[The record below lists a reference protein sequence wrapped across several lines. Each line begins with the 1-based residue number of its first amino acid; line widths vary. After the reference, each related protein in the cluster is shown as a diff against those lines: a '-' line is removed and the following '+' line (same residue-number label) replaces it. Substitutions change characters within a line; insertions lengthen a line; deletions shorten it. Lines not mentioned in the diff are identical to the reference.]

1 MTAHMARS
9 MVSAEFLKLRRRRGI
24 LWWSLLLTSGA
35 MVAAFTTLVILHLND
50 PGHYGPA
57 GGARNFTH
65 AMEAL
70 IGLGGVA
77 SIMIGASAGAGDL
90 GAGVFRDMA
99 SSGRSRIT
107 LFLVR
112 VPGALLLQ
120 LPLIL
125 GAVAIAAVASIVLA
139 GGEPVPTATLIAQY
153 GGWVLA
159 GTVLELILAIGLS
172 SLLGTRATT
181 IGVLLAWELI
191 GARLLQSFTFLGD
204 VRKALNSTAIDNLR
218 PGGSVLVPMSVVA
231 AIIVAVCWALVA
243 LAAGAWRTRTID
255 A

>member
-9 MVSAEFLKLRRRRGI
+9 MVSAEFLKLRRRRGL
-24 LWWSLLLTSGA
+24 LWWSLVLTSGA

-50 PGHYGPA
+50 PTRYGPA
-57 GGARNFTH
+57 GGMRNFTH

-99 SSGRSRIT
+99 SSGRSRAS

-120 LPLIL
+120 LPLVL
-125 GAVAIAAVASIVLA
+125 GAFAIATVASIVLA
-139 GGEPVPTATLIAQY
+139 GGNPVPDATLIAQY

-159 GTVLELILAIGLS
+159 GTVLELVLAVGLA
-172 SLLGTRATT
+172 SLLGSRATT

-191 GARLLQSFTFLGD
+191 GARLLQSFDFLGGL
-204 VRKALNSTAIDNLR
+204 RTALNSTAIDNLR
-218 PGGSVLVPMSVVA
+218 PGGDHPLPMSVAA
-231 AIIVAVCWALVA
+231 AITVVVCWAVA
-243 LAAGAWRTRTID
+243 AVVLGTWRTHTID

>member
-24 LWWSLLLTSGA
+24 VWWSLLLTSGA
-35 MVAAFTTLVILHLND
+35 MIAAFTTLVILHLND
-50 PGHYGPA
+50 PAHYGPA
-57 GGARNFTH
+57 GGAKNFIH
-65 AMEAL
+65 SMEAL

-77 SIMIGASAGAGDL
+77 SIMIGANAGAGDL

-120 LPLIL
+120 LPMIL
-125 GAVAIAAVASIVLA
+125 GAIAIAAIASVVLA

-191 GARLLQSFTFLGD
+191 GARLLQSFTFLGG
-204 VRKALNSTAIDNLR
+204 VREALNSTAIDNLR

-231 AIIVAVCWALVA
+231 AITVAVCWAIVA
-243 LAAGAWRTRTID
+243 LTAGAWRTRTID

>member
-1 MTAHMARS
+1 MTAHMTRS

-24 LWWSLLLTSGA
+24 FWWSLILTSGA
-35 MVAAFTTLVILHLND
+35 MVAAFTTLVILHLHD
-50 PGHYGPA
+50 PGKYGPA
-57 GGARNFTH
+57 GGVNNFTH
-65 AMEAL
+65 AMAAL

-99 SSGRSRIT
+99 RSGRSRAS

-120 LPLIL
+120 LPIIL
-125 GAVAIAAVASIVLA
+125 GAFAVGTVASIVLA
-139 GGEPVPTATLIAQY
+139 GSNPVPDASSIAQY

-159 GTVLELILAIGLS
+159 GTVLELVLAVGLS
-172 SLLGTRATT
+172 SLLGSRATT

-191 GARLLQSFTFLGD
+191 GARLLQQFTFLGD
-204 VRKALNSTAIDNLR
+204 VRKALNSTAIDNLK
-218 PGGSVLVPMSVVA
+218 PDGSELLPMSVAA
-231 AIIVAVCWALVA
+231 AITVAVCWAVA
-243 LAAGAWRTRTID
+243 AIALGAWRTHTID

>member
-1 MTAHMARS
+1 MTANMVRS
-9 MVSAEFLKLRRRRGI
+9 MISAEFLKLRRRRGI
-24 LWWSLLLTSGA
+24 FWWSLVLTSGT

-57 GGARNFTH
+57 GGVKNFTGS
-65 AMEAL
+65 MEAL

-125 GAVAIAAVASIVLA
+125 GAFVLATVASIVLA
-139 GGEPVPTATLIAQY
+139 GSDPVPSATLIAQY

-159 GTVLELILAIGLS
+159 GTVLELILAIGLAS
-172 SLLGTRATT
+172 VLGTRATT

-191 GARLLQSFTFLGD
+191 GARLLQHFSFLGD
-204 VRKALNSTAIDNLR
+204 VRKALNSTAIDSLK
-218 PGGSVLVPMSVVA
+218 PGGPDLLPMSVAA
-231 AIIVAVCWALVA
+231 AIAVVVCWAIVA
-243 LAAGAWRTRTID
+243 LAAGAFRTRTID

>member
-1 MTAHMARS
+1 MTAHIARS

-24 LWWSLLLTSGA
+24 FWWSLVLTSGA

-57 GGARNFTH
+57 GGANNFTH

-99 SSGRSRIT
+99 TSGRSRVS
-107 LFLVR
+107 LFLAR

-125 GAVAIAAVASIVLA
+125 GAFAIATVASIALTGTNPA
-139 GGEPVPTATLIAQY
+139 PTASLIAEY

-172 SLLGTRATT
+172 SLLGSRATT

-191 GARLLQSFTFLGD
+191 GARLLQQFSFLGD
-204 VRKALNSTAIDNLR
+204 IRKALNSTAIDNLR
-218 PGGSVLVPMSVVA
+218 PGRPELLPMSVAA
-231 AIIVAVCWALVA
+231 AIAVVVCWAIAA
-243 LAAGAWRTRTID
+243 LALGAWRTHTIE

>member
-9 MVSAEFLKLRRRRGI
+9 MVSAEFLKLRKRRGI
-24 LWWSLLLTSGA
+24 LWWSLVLTSGA
-35 MVAAFTTLVILHLND
+35 MVAAFTTLLILHLND
-50 PGHYGPA
+50 PGKYGPA
-57 GGARNFTH
+57 GGVHNFTH
-65 AMEAL
+65 AMAAL

-99 SSGRSRIT
+99 ASGRSRIS

-125 GAVAIAAVASIVLA
+125 GAFTIGTVASIVLA
-139 GGEPVPTATLIAQY
+139 GSSPVPDASLIAQY

-172 SLLGTRATT
+172 SLLGSRATT

-191 GARLLQSFTFLGD
+191 GARLIQQFSFLGN
-204 VRKALNSTAIDNLR
+204 VRDGLNSTAIDNLK
-218 PGGSVLVPMSVVA
+218 PGGSELLPMSVAAAVIVVLCWAAA
-231 AIIVAVCWALVA
+231 AIAL
-243 LAAGAWRTRTID
+243 GAWRTQTID